1 MIKVTSLQIWTSN
14 TFYGVI
20 RNKDLFVENSFYMI
34 VMILPFLSNECK
46 YIDFINKK
54 QKPTSDQKK
63 RQLSQNQVIKMVDS
77 NNEDDSWS

>member
-1 MIKVTSLQIWTSN
+1 
-14 TFYGVI
+14 
-20 RNKDLFVENSFYMI
+20 MI

-77 NNEDDSWS
+77 NNEDDS